1 MKGTSAKNQPR
12 SQQALRNYQ
21 LSSLGSNNNVKS
33 IIASMNGSGEG
44 RGQETTQVTT
54 VDKKKHVATRLR
66 DKSDVPKSIDSSRR
80 ATAAE
85 EDMPG
90 IGTRKKDLLT
100 VKSAAPSVVNVKPD
114 SSGLD
119 GYNGECA
126 VKNGNVMESQGS
138 VGGNSHKVDKNAVNR
153 TKGKGHGQCPSSSDD
168 EDDNDD
174 DESEMSSAEESSE
187 ELDTSSSSSSS
198 SNDDKG
204 TNGGLEPISEERSLR
219 IDLPDSGSSKR
230 NKARQDKI
238 AEDYAVEQD
247 EEEDDDDG
255 NCKPVIDL
263 TNHNETILATLLHL
277 PLYVGGRWVM
287 ENINFALVLTFVDS
301 IDVMRWI
308 VGYKMGW

>member
-44 RGQETTQVTT
+44 RGQETTQVTI

-187 ELDTSSSSSSS
+187 ELDTSSSSSS
-198 SNDDKG
+198 NDDKG